1 MTFPSHPFRA
11 EPLRPL
17 RHLTMKKIVLSVALT
32 LAATVCAA
40 AEVAAP
46 FGIELGRTTCAQAL
60 IQLRA
65 EYQIEGL
72 NRLGWTVVRV
82 KEAGWLYQGAI
93 GAELA
98 CSAKDKPVHYV
109 IIKLNEGPGGIG
121 VTRAVEELKKRYAL
135 LDGDIV
141 NGRGAM
147 HFKADSADVDV
158 TADAID
164 TFTIEYMTPE
174 VAARKR
180 ARPPEK
186 RPPARL

>member
-1 MTFPSHPFRA
+1 
-11 EPLRPL
+11 
-17 RHLTMKKIVLSVALT
+17 MKRKLISAALT
-32 LAATVCAA
+32 LSATVCTS
-40 AEVAAP
+40 AEMAAP
-46 FGIELGRTTCAQAL
+46 FGIELGKTTCAQAL
-60 IQLRA
+60 IQLRG

-82 KEAGWLYQGAI
+82 KEAGWLYQGAV

-98 CSAKDKPVHYV
+98 CTAKDKPVHYI
-109 IIKLNEGPGGIG
+109 IIKLSEGPGGVGI
-121 VTRAVEELKKRYAL
+121 TRAVEELRKRYTFL
-135 LDGDIV
+135 EGDIV

-147 HFKADSADVDV
+147 RFKADSADVDV